1 MKKYNFS
8 KKVINLLLIL
18 LILFFLIYC
27 FTYLDNNYLITE
39 TEGFAKKKKKKS
51 TSNKYSCNPSTVTYT
66 PFFNWLKNC
75 SDNNKNAGGG
85 IKCMTN
91 SYVPP
96 DENTFLWR
104 ACKCLDEK
112 YESETIANKKESSF
126 VGCKIDDKCS
136 NNKIAMKCFDYKEV
150 ENGEADGWTMW
161 ANYDDY
167 HNAECFPV
175 KKPGI
180 INRIKRALGMDGD
193 DTCNVPSDSLK
204 MANDKKE
211 NM

>member
-27 FTYLDNNYLITE
+27 FTNLDNNYLITE
-39 TEGFAKKKKKKS
+39 TEGFAKKKRS
-51 TSNKYSCNPSTVTYT
+51 TSNKYSCNPSTVTYS
-66 PFFNWLKNC
+66 PFFKWLKNC

-91 SYVPP
+91 SYAPP
-96 DENTFLWR
+96 DQNTFIWR
-104 ACKCLDEK
+104 ACKCLDAK

-136 NNKIAMKCFDYKEV
+136 NNKIAMRCFDDKEV
-150 ENGEADGWTMW
+150 KNGEADDWTMW
-161 ANYDDY
+161 PDYDNY

-175 KKPGI
+175 KKSGI

-193 DTCNVPSDSLK
+193 ETCNVPSDTLK
-204 MANDKKE
+204 EANNKKAAME
-211 NM
+211 